1 MRTKTLRFDDSL
13 EFEYTS
19 LTNGDTNE
27 RKRTRALKILNAAIN
42 NELTGR
48 QKTCIMRYY
57 YDGIK
62 VNEIA
67 QELNIKPTTVYKHL
81 KTARTALKKCRV
93 YL

>member
-13 EFEYTS
+13 EFEYTN
-19 LTNGDTNE
+19 LTGGDTN
-27 RKRTRALKILNAAIN
+27 KRTRERALKILNAAIN
-42 NELTGR
+42 NELTNR
-48 QKTCIMRYY
+48 QKICIMRYY

-62 VNEIA
+62 VDEIA

-81 KTARTALKKCRV
+81 KTARTALKKCRD